1 MCLAVPMRLIR
12 RTDVLGVA
20 EVDGVQREVSLM
32 LQPEAK
38 EGDWVLIH
46 AGFAIGV
53 VDEAEAQATIAL
65 MREVADGEVRA

>member
-1 MCLAVPMRLIR
+1 MCLAIPMRLIQ
-12 RTDVLGVA
+12 RTDVVGVA
-20 EVDGVQREVSLM
+20 EVDGVRREVSLM

-53 VDEAEAQATIAL
+53 VDEVEAQATIAL
-65 MREVADGEVRA
+65 MREVADGEVPA